1 MSSSA
6 EENSPQT
13 ENGGPGK
20 LEENQKTR
28 LGNTISMK
36 L

>member
-13 ENGGPGK
+13 ENRGPGK
-20 LEENQKTR
+20 LEESWKTR
-28 LGNTISMK
+28 LGDTIGVK